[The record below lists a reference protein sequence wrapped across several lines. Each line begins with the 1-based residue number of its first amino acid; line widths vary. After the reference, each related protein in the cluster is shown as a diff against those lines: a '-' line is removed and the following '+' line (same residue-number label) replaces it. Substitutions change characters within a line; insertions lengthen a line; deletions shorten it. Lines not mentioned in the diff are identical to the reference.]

1 MKPLHPIGLVFT
13 IAGLLLCSHVPAPA
27 QAPINNATMQG
38 VVENHLRPAL
48 DRDLGSHVR
57 TVSTRNI
64 WAEECHECS
73 GSGCHRCC
81 PAQYGACSE
90 AGFFAGVDF
99 LLIRPHFSEAVAFA
113 RGSQTATSYQAVGT
127 PLSFDYGGSLR
138 AFMGYRLSDGCGE
151 LKFTYWHADESV
163 SVDGTVGP
171 GQFIADPFGNVVGTV
186 SVVDPRDARF
196 GGAPVTGGDL
206 IQTRADVRA
215 NVYDLDFVRPMKL
228 RDSDWELRYVFG
240 ARIADID
247 QSYESLITLGGATL
261 TRGDFFADF
270 IGVGP
275 RLGIESR
282 RYVGSSH
289 RFSLFANGF
298 GTLLV
303 GEYDVGSTNA
313 VVPLGFEAGQ
323 RITTTKTIPVLESEF
338 GASLR
343 FWDSLTF
350 TAGWTFQAW
359 FDLGTSGGNFG
370 GFFAGADDVNIMSF
384 DGLFLKADWQF

>member
-13 IAGLLLCSHVPAPA
+13 IAGLLLCSQVPAPA
-27 QAPINNATMQG
+27 QAPIDDASVQG
-38 VVENHLRPAL
+38 VVENHLRPAM
-48 DRDLGSHVR
+48 DRDLASQVR
-57 TVSTRNI
+57 PVSTRNL

-73 GSGCHRCC
+73 GSGCRRCC
-81 PAQYGACSE
+81 PAKSVACSE
-90 AGFFAGVDF
+90 AGFFAGADL

-113 RGSQTATSYQAVGT
+113 QGSQTATSYQAEGR
-127 PLSFDYGGSLR
+127 PLSFDYEGSLR
-138 AFMGYRLSDGCGE
+138 VFTGYRFGDGCGE
-151 LKFTYWHADESV
+151 LKFTYWHADGSV

-186 SVVDPRDARF
+186 MVIDPRDNRYGTPA
-196 GGAPVTGGDL
+196 VGGDL
-206 IQTRADVRA
+206 IQTRADVQA

-228 RDSDWELRYVFG
+228 RDPDWELRYVFG

-247 QSYESLITLGGATL
+247 QYYESLITLGGSTL

-270 IGVGP
+270 TGVGP
-275 RLGIESR
+275 HLGIESR
-282 RYVGSSH
+282 RYVGSSR

-313 VVPLGFEAGQ
+313 VAPLGFQAGQ
-323 RITTTKTIPVLESEF
+323 RITTTKTIPVLESEL

-343 FWDSLTF
+343 LLDSLTF

-370 GFFAGADDVNIMSF
+370 GFFAGADDANIMSF